1 MFGRRRWARI
11 EGHEDRLYGF
21 AFALTNDAALS
32 EDLVQETLTRALGAK
47 RVPHDAPAVRAWL
60 FRILRNA
67 VIDMRRRRKEDL
79 LGDRPEETPPS
90 AVDWGFADRVINQLT
105 VRTAFDRLS
114 DNQREII
121 ALVDVAGMSYA
132 EAAQTLEVPVGTVM
146 SRISRAR
153 TALADAIESGN
164 IRPMRQRNGRP
175 RS

>member
-1 MFGRRRWARI
+1 MFGTRRWARI

-21 AFALTNDAALS
+21 AFALTNDAVLS
-32 EDLVQETLTRALGAK
+32 EDLVQETLTRALTAK
-47 RVPHDAPAVRAWL
+47 RVPDDAPAVRAWL

-67 VIDMRRRRKEDL
+67 VIDLRRRHSEDL
-79 LGDRPEETPPS
+79 LDDKPGETPLS

-105 VRTAFDRLS
+105 VRTAYDRLS
-114 DNQREII
+114 GAQREII

-132 EAAQTLEVPVGTVM
+132 EAAQILEIPVGTVM

-153 TALADAIESGN
+153 TALAAAIERGN
-164 IRPMRQRNGRP
+164 IRPLRQRNGRS